1 MRKTFRM
8 KQLESQ
14 HNMVICDLLCQLYV
28 QTGSLAGVASALG
41 VSVSTVSNW
50 LARLGIPSRATVSPG
65 EFLFAEHDEKH

>member
-14 HNMVICDLLCQLYV
+14 HNMLICDLLRQLYA
-28 QTGSLAGVASALG
+28 QTGSIAGVANMLG

-50 LARLGIPSRATVSPG
+50 FARLDIPTRATIEPG
-65 EFLFAEHDEKH
+65 EFLFNESDNP